1 MEKLRGVRIVARSEA
16 RDAGSTRF
24 LFWKFT
30 SQIGNQNLS
39 TFLLQKLDIICHNC
53 NAKT

>member
-1 MEKLRGVRIVARSEA
+1 MEKLRGVRIVARSSA
-16 RDAGSTRF
+16 RDVGSTRF

-39 TFLLQKLDIICHNC
+39 TFLSQKLDIICDNC
-53 NAKT
+53 KAK